1 VYRVKAIHSYNGNAL
16 LEYLV
21 ILAGGKGTR
30 LAMTES
36 LPKPFIDIN
45 GKPLVQRVIEQV
57 CYINEFKNIVLLTCA
72 DNYNAKEMLNHH
84 DIGIRP
90 IICEEARSSGRLG
103 AVKNFYEQFTV
114 ADRCIFMNGD
124 TLLRNVEVLKRCF
137 ESCQN
142 IVSPIVYLANSD
154 PSRSDYKKVM
164 FELEGV
170 VEYYQ
175 NSGIFIA
182 TRKWIEDIW
191 QDEWVNSRVPD
202 IDELLFDEKSDVVY
216 EFLDTEIMDIGTPER
231 VAAARAALQ

>member
-1 VYRVKAIHSYNGNAL
+1 
-16 LEYLV
+16 
-21 ILAGGKGTR
+21 
-30 LAMTES
+30 
-36 LPKPFIDIN
+36 
-45 GKPLVQRVIEQV
+45 
-57 CYINEFKNIVLLTCA
+57 
-72 DNYNAKEMLNHH
+72 
-84 DIGIRP
+84 
-90 IICEEARSSGRLG
+90 
-103 AVKNFYEQFTV
+103 
-114 ADRCIFMNGD
+114 
-124 TLLRNVEVLKRCF
+124 VEVLKRCF